1 MSDERK
7 GDDLDLGGLLD
18 SGLRELIRLVSESG
32 VTELVIERGDTRLR
46 LRSRPVRPAPP
57 DLTQTALPATTAS
70 AAAPQPVPEQSTVAP
85 VLSPIVG
92 TYYSAASPGAEPF
105 VVVGDY
111 VEEGQT
117 VGIVEAMKIMNEIET
132 ELTGRVTDI
141 LVQNGQA
148 VEYGTPLMLIDT
160 SVRE

>member
-1 MSDERK
+1 VSEERK
-7 GDDLDLGGLLD
+7 GSDLDLRGLLD
-18 SGLRELIRLVSESG
+18 GGLRELIRLVSESG

-46 LRSRPVRPAPP
+46 LRSRPARPAPADP
-57 DLTQTALPATTAS
+57 TQTALPATTAS
-70 AAAPQPVPEQSTVAP
+70 ADAAQPAPERSTVAP

-92 TYYSAASPGAEPF
+92 TYFSAASPGAEPF

-132 ELTGRVTDI
+132 DLTGRVTEI